1 MYTSKLLNKEE
12 NASELIVTIEYSN
25 GEDSFQEV
33 MTTNGSFRT
42 IEQLKV
48 IVKDKLTR
56 LNEQADISSSLTV
69 GKEIEEPTVTTAKQT
84 EDEIAFDSFM
94 SNYLKLQK
102 VNTLISNG
110 VLTGEETAVVAL
122 IASVKSDFKAEYR
135 FNLIVWQM

>member
-12 NASELIVTIEYSN
+12 NASELIVTLEYSN
-25 GEDSFQEV
+25 GEDIFQEV

-84 EDEIAFDSFM
+84 ADEIAFDSFM

-122 IASVKSDFKAEYR
+122 IASVKSDFKAEYID
-135 FNLIVWQM
+135 LI

>member
-122 IASVKSDFKAEYR
+122 IVSVKSDFKAEYID
-135 FNLIVWQM
+135 LI

>member
-12 NASELIVTIEYSN
+12 NASELIVTLEYSN
-25 GEDSFQEV
+25 GEDIFQEV

-122 IASVKSDFKAEYR
+122 IASVKSDFKAEYID
-135 FNLIVWQM
+135 LI